1 MGAPSTFPLP
11 RKARAQI
18 KPEINVTPLVDVVLV
33 LLIIFMVIAPQLES
47 GDRVELPAIANADKT
62 AKLDALTLTVTAS
75 EHYLLEKV
83 PIEVADLGKELA
95 RAHLESPQKRIVIKG
110 DRGLPYATMRRVFG
124 QAQEIGFPGVAL
136 MVDQKKGAR
145 APAAG
150 EE

>member
-1 MGAPSTFPLP
+1 MVGTVWLHRAILHEQPDLQILGTVDNFIVS
-11 RKARAQI
+11 RK
-18 KPEINVTPLVDVVLV
+18 
-33 LLIIFMVIAPQLES
+33 
-47 GDRVELPAIANADKT
+47 PAIANADKT

-83 PIEVADLGKELA
+83 HIEVADLGKELA